1 MWPVGV
7 ELMGRLLALQEV
19 GLLCCS
25 SQTKAAQES
34 VTKLIAL
41 AIGNIVTPKAGAKH
55 ELFFNKLASSLARGR
70 FVVLLKSD

>member
-1 MWPVGV
+1 
-7 ELMGRLLALQEV
+7 MGRLLALQEV

-25 SQTKAAQES
+25 SQTKAAQQS

-55 ELFFNKLASSLARGR
+55 ELLFDKLASSLARGK